1 MEVPRWRWSV
11 LSLGVIMTLIA
22 AGCGGRGQLGAEAML
37 QDSKTLRSAA
47 AEGALLSEDA
57 VSGKATSNYIHE
69 HAVELSE
76 AASQIEAT
84 LQAASTDPSLEP
96 ERGQLVVLARRIGDD
111 LERLS
116 EASTDEQHA
125 LTSELQAAA
134 DASQRIGE
142 GLT

>member
-11 LSLGVIMTLIA
+11 LGLGVIMTLIA
-22 AGCGGRGQLGAEAML
+22 AGCGSGGQLGAEAML

-47 AEGALLSEDA
+47 AEGALLAEDA

-84 LQAASTDPSLEP
+84 LQAASTDPPLEP
-96 ERGQLVVLARRIGDD
+96 ERGQLVVLARMISDD

-116 EASTDEQHA
+116 GASTDEQRA